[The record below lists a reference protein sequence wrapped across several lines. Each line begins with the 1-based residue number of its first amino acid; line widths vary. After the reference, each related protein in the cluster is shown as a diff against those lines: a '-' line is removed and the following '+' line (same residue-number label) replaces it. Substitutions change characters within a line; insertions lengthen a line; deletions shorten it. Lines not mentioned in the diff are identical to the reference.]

1 MCDIHESMTARD
13 DDFARLQARNEEL
26 ERAVEAYRRV
36 FECSPTGMA
45 IATPDGAFV
54 DINPSGLRL
63 FEMERAEVIG
73 RTAAELRLD
82 EEQTPAQAAELGAE
96 LSARGSVRDSRQVLR
111 SKSGALRPVA
121 LHVDPF
127 EVQGETRYLSTFLDP
142 TERGRAED
150 LLRAS
155 EEKLREAQAIAQLGS
170 WDWDLLTG
178 AVTRSAELLHIYGV
192 ARESIESSHGLTWDH
207 VHPDDRARARAIV
220 DDAVEMR
227 QGFSCEFRCVR
238 TDGVRI
244 VQSKSRMICNDA
256 GEPIRMVGTV
266 QDVTER
272 RLVESRLMLAD
283 RMASVGTLAAG
294 VAHEINNPL
303 AYVISNLDLIAEE
316 IRAINGDA
324 GAGRFQEL
332 SDLIGEARQGSER
345 IRRIVR
351 GLKTF
356 SRADAER
363 RLPLDVH
370 QVLDVASNIA
380 SNEIRHRARLVKEYG
395 DVPLVS
401 ADEARLAQMMINL
414 LVNAAQAIPEGH
426 ADRNEIRVTTRTD
439 VAGRAIIE
447 VRDTGS
453 GMTRDVQARI
463 FDPFFTTK
471 PVGIGLGLGLSIC
484 HGIVSALGGDI
495 TIESEVGKGTVVR
508 VALPAAPVDAAIPES
523 APVTPIRATK
533 VARILVL
540 DDDALVG
547 KTLRR
552 ALKDHDVT
560 VLSDAREA
568 RDRLAAGE
576 RFDLILCDLMMPE
589 MTGMELHAVLSA
601 TIPEQAACMVFVTGG
616 AFTPSAMEFLEGVA
630 NERIDKPFD
639 LKTIRDLVQRLLG

>member
-1 MCDIHESMTARD
+1 MCDAHESMIARD
-13 DDFARLQARNEEL
+13 DEFARLQAHNAEL
-26 ERAVEAYRRV
+26 ERVVETYRRV
-36 FECSPTGMA
+36 FEHAPVGMS
-45 IATPDGAFV
+45 IATADGVFV

-63 FEMERAEVIG
+63 FEMERDEVIG

-82 EEQTPAQAAELGAE
+82 EAQTAAQAAELGAE
-96 LSARGSVRDSRQVLR
+96 LVTRGSIRDARQFFR
-111 SKSGALRPVA
+111 AKSGALRPVA

-142 TERGRAED
+142 TERGRAEE

-155 EEKLREAQAIAQLGS
+155 EERLREAQVIAQLGS
-170 WDWDLLTG
+170 WDWDLRTG
-178 AVTRSAELLHIYGV
+178 AVSRSAELLHIYGV
-192 ARESIESSHGLTWDH
+192 TRESIESSNGLSSDH
-207 VHPDDRARARAIV
+207 IHPDDRARVQAIV
-220 DDAVEMR
+220 DDAIKTR
-227 QGFSCEFRCVR
+227 QGFSCEYRCVR
-238 TDGVRI
+238 SDGVRL
-244 VQSKSRMICNDA
+244 VQSKSRMVLGAA
-256 GEPIRMVGTV
+256 GEPLRMVGTV

-272 RLVESRLMLAD
+272 KLVESRLMLAD

-316 IRAINGDA
+316 IRAMSGDP
-324 GAGRFQEL
+324 GPGRLQEL

-345 IRRIVR
+345 IRKIVR

-370 QVLDVASNIA
+370 PVLDVASNIA
-380 SNEIRHRARLVKEYG
+380 ANEIRHRARLVKDYG
-395 DVPLVS
+395 DMPLVS
-401 ADEARLAQMMINL
+401 ADEARLAQMLINV

-439 VAGRAIIE
+439 TAGRAIIE

-495 TIESEVGKGTVVR
+495 TVESEVGKGTLVR
-508 VALPAAPVDAAIPES
+508 VALPPAPVDAPIPES
-523 APVTPIRATK
+523 APATPTRARK
-533 VARILVL
+533 VARILVI

-560 VLSDAREA
+560 VLSDARDA

-616 AFTPSAMEFLEGVA
+616 AFTPSAMEFLEIVA

-639 LKTIRDLVQRLLG
+639 LKTIRDLVHRLLG